1 MNQSQK
7 SFSLFLIIWTGQL
20 LSRIGSGISAF
31 ALGIYLFQQ
40 TGSTSA
46 YSFLLLCAFLPS
58 VLLAPVGGVIADRKD
73 RKLMMVV
80 GDLGSSFGILFIIVM
95 FMLSPDKQWP
105 IYLGV
110 AMSSLCVALHSP
122 AFKASVT
129 DLLDEKAY
137 SKASGL
143 IQLAEAS
150 RYLVSPVI
158 AGFLLTQFS
167 LPLTDTGRLAETVGS
182 VIGTRSARGE
192 AGLW

>member
-7 SFSLFLIIWTGQL
+7 PFTLFFIIWTGQL

-31 ALGIYLFQQ
+31 ALGIYLFQR
-40 TGSTSA
+40 TGSTTT
-46 YSFLLLCAFLPS
+46 YSFLLLCAFPPS
-58 VLLAPVGGVIADRKD
+58 VLFAPLGGVIADRKD

-95 FMLSPDKQWP
+95 FLLYPDKQWP

-143 IQLAEAS
+143 PACS
-150 RYLVSPVI
+150 
-158 AGFLLTQFS
+158 TFS
-167 LPLTDTGRLAETVGS
+167 SEQA
-182 VIGTRSARGE
+182 
-192 AGLW
+192 